1 MWRGMNAY
9 VVVWDI
15 CGSMRRRYKAIETI
29 EKQYFVFSYWR
40 KNSSNIW
47 KPIFGSRETSIPRD
61 GGGYNKYGFFV
72 YNDLFSDKALKRNLI
87 LVSNT
92 IFFNPDLRHLRS
104 FKLEILK

>member
-61 GGGYNKYGFFV
+61 GGGV
-72 YNDLFSDKALKRNLI
+72 
-87 LVSNT
+87 
-92 IFFNPDLRHLRS
+92 
-104 FKLEILK
+104 

>member
-15 CGSMRRRYKAIETI
+15 SGSMRRRYKAIETI

-47 KPIFGSRETSIPRD
+47 KPIFGSRETSIPIINM
-61 GGGYNKYGFFV
+61 GFFFV
-72 YNDLFSDKALKRNLI
+72 YNDLFSDKALKRNLM

-92 IFFNPDLRHLRS
+92 NFFNPDLRHLRS